1 MQVKEESMRKLTL
14 LFVCLLLIATF
25 VPKINAETTKT
36 TPDEM
41 KFYIN
46 VGAITYTSFDT
57 FWWQIGAMVDLPLGN
72 NLFITPEV
80 MFSGWRFDF
89 EELSLY
95 PGATIN
101 LKFGEKSNEFFVGSG
116 LLIYLVL
123 APSDVDTNF
132 ALKIHGGYIG
142 NNIKL
147 TLFYTHLLKDI
158 SWFLPD
164 YFGANIGFAL

>member
-1 MQVKEESMRKLTL
+1 MRKLSL
-14 LFVCLLLIATF
+14 VFVCVLLIVTF
-25 VPKINAETTKT
+25 VPKINAATAKATS
-36 TPDEM
+36 DEM

-46 VGAITYTSFDT
+46 VGAITNTAVDT
-57 FWWQIGAMVDLPLGN
+57 FWWQTGVMLDLPLGN
-72 NLFITPEV
+72 NLFLTPEV
-80 MFSGWRFDF
+80 MLSGWKFDF
-89 EELSLY
+89 NEVSLY

-116 LLIYLVL
+116 LLIYFVL
-123 APSDVDTNF
+123 APSSVDTNF
-132 ALKIHGGYIG
+132 ALKIHGGYIS

-158 SWFLPD
+158 GWFYSD